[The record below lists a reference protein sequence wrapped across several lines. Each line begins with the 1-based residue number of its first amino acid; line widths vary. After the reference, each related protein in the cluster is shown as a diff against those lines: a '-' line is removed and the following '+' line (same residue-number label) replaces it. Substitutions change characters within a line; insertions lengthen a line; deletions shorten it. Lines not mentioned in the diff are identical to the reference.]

1 MCIDYSAPAGRG
13 ELAEGELEPEPWLSV
28 LSELSGLSEH
38 CRSTVGAL
46 SEVTVGPVGAF
57 LTVTTCSHC
66 HALSELSELSVCRSV
81 GLSGL
86 SVCRTIL
93 SDTVETVV

>member
-1 MCIDYSAPAGRG
+1 MCGAGSLG
-13 ELAEGELEPEPWLSV
+13 LLFSITTKAEPWLSV

-46 SEVTVGPVGAF
+46 SEVTVGAVGAF
-57 LTVTTCSHC
+57 LTGTTLGHC

-86 SVCRTIL
+86 S
-93 SDTVETVV
+93 DYTVETVV